1 LVVLQRIRSTEMK
14 KLLRLSAYWLANRLF
29 LVTQK
34 AQRARL
40 ANSFKSC
47 GQNVSLYMPVRIDG
61 AENVEVGDNVAISA
75 FVNMWGQGGI
85 KIGSGVLIGA
95 HTEIASASHDF
106 NKEFMYKTLVQ
117 NPVVI
122 EDYVW
127 IGAHCVILPGVII
140 GKGALVGA
148 GSVVSRNVEPY
159 TIVVTGRERQEWPR
173 RFSAES

>member
-1 LVVLQRIRSTEMK
+1 MK
-14 KLLRLSAYWLANRLF
+14 PLFRFIAYPLANKLHF
-29 LVTQK
+29 ILQN

-40 ANSFKSC
+40 ISRFKAC
-47 GQNVSLYMPVRIDG
+47 GQKVSLYMPVRIDG
-61 AENVEVGDNVAISA
+61 AETVEIGDNVSIGP
-75 FVNMWGQGGI
+75 FVNIWGQGGI

-95 HTEIASASHDF
+95 HTEIASAGHDF
-106 NKEFMYKTLVQ
+106 TKEFMKETLVK
-117 NPVVI
+117 NPIVI
-122 EDYVW
+122 EDNVW
-127 IGAHCVILPGVII
+127 IGAHCIILPGVVI